1 MLQPPA
7 NGSEHGIADVRVL
20 IADDEERYRDYLRA
34 SLTEQGH
41 EVSTVDAGRVA
52 IDHGVRFRPQVLV
65 TDWML
70 SDHIH
75 GLRVSNVLRAVDPSM
90 QAIVITGF
98 PSTDLQRDARHSGV
112 FRFIEKPFE
121 LEEMVEAVNS
131 AGATKYTG
139 AVALF
144 GLIEV
149 DSRGR
154 IVNTNCKSREML
166 GRTLAGTDAQRLD
179 ELFGADAITHLVE
192 SNEQWIRIQPAAREP
207 VEWIMRSKTWLDG
220 GILVALPSSS
230 ESLQADPLIETLL
243 EIDHPRDIQWPFKDH
258 VLVIDDIREV
268 RSLCAQ
274 LLEQVGC
281 VCYKAE
287 SEELAFKLFRADE
300 EIGVVILDYEMSLD
314 DLGNFAKQLVQ
325 IRPQVKIVGTSAED
339 HRRAFKAIGVER
351 YLDKGWHLSDLVAAV
366 DA

>member
-1 MLQPPA
+1 M
-7 NGSEHGIADVRVL
+7 RVL

-34 SLTEQGH
+34 SLAEHGH
-41 EVSTVDAGRVA
+41 DVSTVDAGRVA

-70 SDHIH
+70 SDDIH
-75 GLRVSNVLRAVDPSM
+75 GLRVSSVLRAVDPRLR
-90 QAIVITGF
+90 AIVITGF

-121 LEEMVEAVNS
+121 LEEMVEAVSS

-139 AVALF
+139 SIALF

-166 GRTLAGTDAQRLD
+166 SHTVAGTEAQRLD
-179 ELFGADAITHLVE
+179 DLFGADAITHLVE
-192 SNEQWIRIQPAAREP
+192 SNEQWVRIQPVAREP
-207 VEWIMRSKTWLDG
+207 VEWLMRAKTWPDG
-220 GILVALPSSS
+220 GILVILPSSS

-243 EIDHPRDIQWPFKDH
+243 EIDHARDIQWPFNDH

-287 SEELAFKLFRADE
+287 DEALALKLFRADE
-300 EIGVVILDYEMSLD
+300 KLGVVILDYEMSVD
-314 DLGNFAKQLVQ
+314 DLGGFAEQLVS
-325 IRPQVKIVGTSAED
+325 IRPDVKIVGTSAED
-339 HRRAFKAIGVER
+339 HRRTFKSMGIGR
-351 YLDKGWHLSDLVAAV
+351 YLDKGWQIADLIAV
-366 DA
+366 VDS

>member
-1 MLQPPA
+1 
-7 NGSEHGIADVRVL
+7 
-20 IADDEERYRDYLRA
+20 
-34 SLTEQGH
+34 
-41 EVSTVDAGRVA
+41 
-52 IDHGVRFRPQVLV
+52 
-65 TDWML
+65 ML
-70 SDHIH
+70 SDEIH
-75 GLRVSNVLRAVDPSM
+75 GLRVSSVLRAVDPSLR
-90 QAIVITGF
+90 AIVITGF

-139 AVALF
+139 AMALF

-154 IVNTNCKSREML
+154 IVNTNCKSRQML
-166 GRTLAGTDAQRLD
+166 ACTMAGTNAPSLD

-192 SNEQWIRIQPAAREP
+192 SNEHWVRIQPAAREP
-207 VEWIMRSKTWLDG
+207 VEWLMRSKTWPDG
-220 GILVALPSSS
+220 GILVVLPSTS
-230 ESLQADPLIETLL
+230 ESLQGDPLIETLL
-243 EIDHPRDIQWPFKDH
+243 EIDRSRGIQWPFDDH

-287 SEELAFKLFRADE
+287 NEELAFKLFRADE

-314 DLGNFAKQLVQ
+314 DLGKFARELTA
-325 IRPQVKIVGTSAED
+325 IRPHVKIVGTSAED
-339 HRRAFKAIGVER
+339 DRRAFKAIGVDR
-351 YLDKGWHLSDLVAAV
+351 YLDKGWHLSDLITAIGA
-366 DA
+366 